1 MRLLQQLDEAAIM
14 WNKTKNPIYKDLWY
28 SLLKKFKVYYQK

>member
-1 MRLLQQLDEAAIM
+1 MSLLKQIDKAAIM

-28 SLLKKFKVYYQK
+28 NLLKK

>member
-28 SLLKKFKVYYQK
+28 SLLKKFNVYYPK